1 MRVATGSF
9 VLTLLIAVTVSG
21 GSTSTAVLHVEGMT
35 CGACA
40 TSVKIVL
47 KKVDGVVDAA
57 VSYEKKRAVVEYDPA
72 RVSPA
77 KLAAAIEA
85 KLPYKARVVEDGN
98 R

>member
-1 MRVATGSF
+1 MRVATGLI
-9 VLTLLIAVTVSG
+9 VLILLFAATVSG
-21 GSTSTAVLHVEGMT
+21 GSTSTAILHVEGMT

-47 KKVDGVVDAA
+47 KKVEGVVDAT

-72 RVSPA
+72 RVTPA
-77 KLAAAIEA
+77 KLVAAIET
-85 KLPYKARVVEDGN
+85 KLPYKARVVEDES

>member
-1 MRVATGSF
+1 LF

-47 KKVDGVVDAA
+47 KKVDGVVGAT

-77 KLAAAIEA
+77 TLVAAIEA
-85 KLPYKARVVEDGN
+85 KLPYKARVVEDES

>member
-1 MRVATGSF
+1 MRVATGLF
-9 VLTLLIAVTVSG
+9 VLMSLIAVTVSG

-47 KKVDGVVDAA
+47 KKVDGVVGAA
-57 VSYEKKRAVVEYDPA
+57 VSYEKNRAVVEYDPA

-77 KLAAAIEA
+77 KLVAAIEA
-85 KLPYKARVVEDGN
+85 KLPYRARVVEEKS